1 MVCNLQSTLVTVAA
15 VQDASEWLE
24 YSEGC
29 FVHVV
34 PCINSSAT
42 VVKLQA
48 MVDLLDPNG
57 VYFNGRVIAQ
67 GAPSSPEDNVTDPV
81 VFKRLMQ
88 GLEGRE
94 PVLLIVDDSSAV
106 WPYDK
111 RNLFVVERYIYFPS
125 SRKRFGMQGKSLLEI
140 DRCT

>member
-1 MVCNLQSTLVTVAA
+1 
-15 VQDASEWLE
+15 
-24 YSEGC
+24 
-29 FVHVV
+29 
-34 PCINSSAT
+34 
-42 VVKLQA
+42 